1 MARAR
6 RDAGAEVPAADVSVV
21 TDAKAEA
28 PEETPAADAPAE
40 EAPAGN
46 ADGGEDDGVVQTD
59 GGGRTLV
66 EVVTGGAIVRVGGHP
81 LMLTRGSRAR
91 VTAETAERPAF
102 RRL

>member
-28 PEETPAADAPAE
+28 PEETPAADAPA
-40 EAPAGN
+40 GDS
-46 ADGGEDDGVVQTD
+46 DGGEDDGVVQTD

-81 LMLTRGSRAR
+81 LMLTRSSRAR

>member
-28 PEETPAADAPAE
+28 PEETPAADAPA
-40 EAPAGN
+40 GDS
-46 ADGGEDDGVVQTD
+46 DGGEDDGVVQTD

>member
-28 PEETPAADAPAE
+28 PEETPAADAPA
-40 EAPAGN
+40 GN
-46 ADGGEDDGVVQTD
+46 SDGGEDDGVVQTD